1 MKRLLALILLLLSFP
16 SLVFANAVPLS
27 DLLTAADDYWK
38 TSAPQRPVLIQGGK
52 ISSAQQYIPL
62 PTSATMGL
70 VGYAS
75 GAAALGGL
83 AFYQHTGKDPATAL
97 IDGVQHVFNPVWVAF
112 QENFVSPESYPSSA
126 AQFVGVEAAIGAKL
140 SDIAEFVKNSASGLY
155 ADLKALVAGNTATG
169 IADVP
174 ASTLNNPQGTYW
186 NDQDG
191 NVYGLGAGYFGG
203 GAVFKNNGSIAGG
216 LITGNMAT
224 YVNSYG
230 KNVYF
235 GLGRVNGVLRYI
247 RVSPMNGKDPNFSE
261 WNFWSSA
268 PIPGTAYP
276 VSFPSDGGLDETG
289 LAQALNDPVNA
300 PALPQVQSA
309 LKEMPA
315 TQVYVAANIPP
326 AASAASDLQHPSISP
341 QAIQQFFSDNASQV
355 ANQATQTATDPSA
368 TPAEIAAAQ
377 VAADAAKATA
387 EKAQDQMQPEPET
400 YNDVPLSGFEE
411 PYNPGPFD
419 IPDRFD
425 TFLANVAGT
434 GLFSLPSQYFNS
446 LPGGGSPV
454 YTVEAGTYGTH
465 TIDLSETMGT
475 GLAVLKTVLL
485 LCFAFLSV
493 RVVVLK
499 R

>member
-1 MKRLLALILLLLSFP
+1 MKRFFFLILLLLVVP
-16 SLVFANAVPLS
+16 SLAFANAVPLS
-27 DLLTAADDYWK
+27 DLLTTADDYWK

-52 ISSAQQYIPL
+52 INSAQQYIPV

-112 QENFVSPESYPSSA
+112 QENFVTPESYPSSA

-140 SDIAEFVKNSASGLY
+140 SDIAEFVKNSTSELY
-155 ADLKALVAGNTATG
+155 SDLKALVADHTG
-169 IADVP
+169 TGVAEVP
-174 ASTLNNPQGTYW
+174 SSTLNAPQGTYW

-191 NVYGLGAGYFGG
+191 NVYGIGVGSWKAGYVYVKGTEPG
-203 GAVFKNNGSIAGG
+203 
-216 LITGNMAT
+216 ITGNKAT
-224 YVNSYG
+224 CLNSNGLSEY
-230 KNVYF
+230 Y
-235 GLGRVNGVLRYI
+235 GLGVYNGVLRYMRI
-247 RVSPMNGKDPNFSE
+247 FPMNGTSTTHVQVFY
-261 WNFWSSA
+261 WSSG

-276 VSFPSDGGLDETG
+276 VSFPSDGGLNETG

-315 TQVYVAANIPP
+315 TQVYVAANMPP
-326 AASAASDLQHPSISP
+326 AASSASDLQHPSISP
-341 QAIQQFFSDNASQV
+341 QALQQFFSDNAAQI
-355 ANQATQTATDPSA
+355 ANQATQTATDPNA

-387 EKAQDQMQPEPET
+387 DKAQDQMQPEPET
-400 YNDVPLSGFEE
+400 YTDVPLSGFEE